1 MPTEITTEFKII
13 SFLIAFL
20 MLVCGII
27 CIVRHFRKNK
37 QKTLSSHYRRS
48 SVFVG
53 IYLTL
58 WGIALILAVFSENAK
73 VVIMT
78 YILAADILSMAT
90 SVLQVIYVKKCTEKI
105 SAKFC
110 YSDRIPGKNIRN
122 FVRPVFSYRY
132 NGQQYQVQSVQIVPS
147 KKLKNL
153 QYKSE
158 CEIYIN
164 PDDPTTNIYIPRV
177 TAFTIETFVI
187 EIILLASIFL
197 VLKV

>member
-37 QKTLSSHYRRS
+37 QKTPQSKLQKVS
-48 SVFVG
+48 
-53 IYLTL
+53 